1 MTLVDAGPLVALIDD
16 DAADHEPCVIA
27 SATIPAPMLTV
38 WPAFTEAMHLL
49 RRVRDGQDRLWETFE
64 SGTFRIVDLDRDHC
78 IRMRYLMKKY
88 RDLPMDLADA
98 ALVAVAERERI
109 TRVFTLDR
117 RDFNVYKPAG
127 MKRFQIIP

>member
-1 MTLVDAGPLVALIDD
+1 
-16 DAADHEPCVIA
+16 
-27 SATIPAPMLTV
+27 
-38 WPAFTEAMHLL
+38 MHFL
-49 RRVRDGQDRLWETFE
+49 RVVRDGHDRLWQMFETGAF
-64 SGTFRIVDLDRDHC
+64 TIVDLDRDHC

-127 MKRFQIIP
+127 MKGFQIIP